1 VSAIFGAVRRHRAL
15 AGFSAAYWVG
25 FVIYG
30 VATGSANTWIYAAVI
45 AVLFVVIVSL
55 DESVRFSPLVL
66 FGLSVWGLGHM
77 AGGLIP
83 SGDDVLYGQ
92 MLLPL
97 LRFDQVVHAW
107 GFGFAGLATWE
118 ALRHRIGPAT
128 PATGAFVVLIGGVG
142 FGAIN
147 EMLEFLLTRVLAE
160 TNVGGF
166 ENTGWDLVANTVGA
180 SVAALWTRYG
190 RAASAPST
198 RARHSSG

>member
-1 VSAIFGAVRRHRAL
+1 
-15 AGFSAAYWVG
+15 
-25 FVIYG
+25 
-30 VATGSANTWIYAAVI
+30 
-45 AVLFVVIVSL
+45 
-55 DESVRFSPLVL
+55 
-66 FGLSVWGLGHM
+66 LGHM

-92 MLLPL
+92 MLLPF

-190 RAASAPST
+190 RSASAAST